1 MFFIHAT
8 LFVYYNVVIVPDRY
22 KQCIPSSCTLYI
34 HKEYN
39 YYMKMFVPH

>member
-8 LFVYYNVVIVPDRY
+8 LFVYYNVIVPDRY
-22 KQCIPSSCTLYI
+22 KQCIPSYTLYI